1 MSIVNSLDSPPVIW
15 VYLQM
20 INLFSSSNGAGRT
33 GTFLATSICMERLKV
48 EQRVDVFQCI
58 KLIREQRPQFIEN
71 EVGIKILLCTGVCT
85 YVKIMFVVLF

>member
-1 MSIVNSLDSPPVIW
+1 M
-15 VYLQM
+15 
-20 INLFSSSNGAGRT
+20 
-33 GTFLATSICMERLKV
+33 

-71 EVGIKILLCTGVCT
+71 EVGIKILLCIGVCT